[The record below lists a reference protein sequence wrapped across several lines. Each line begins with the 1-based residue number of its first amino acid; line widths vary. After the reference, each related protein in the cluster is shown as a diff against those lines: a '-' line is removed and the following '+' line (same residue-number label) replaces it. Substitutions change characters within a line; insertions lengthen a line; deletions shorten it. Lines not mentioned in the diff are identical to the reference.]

1 MNSTI
6 RAEDEV
12 RAAVAELL
20 GTAPQEVPGDARLVD
35 LGLTSLQV
43 MRLGS
48 RWRRAGIRVKYQDL
62 AAEPTVNAWARLVS
76 ENAENAENTENTEN
90 AENSGNGER

>member
-1 MNSTI
+1 MNSTT

-76 ENAENAENTENTEN
+76 ENAENSGNSGDSG
-90 AENSGNGER
+90 NSGNGER

>member
-1 MNSTI
+1 MNSTTE
-6 RAEDEV
+6 AEDEV

-76 ENAENAENTENTEN
+76 ENSGNSR
-90 AENSGNGER
+90 NSGNRER